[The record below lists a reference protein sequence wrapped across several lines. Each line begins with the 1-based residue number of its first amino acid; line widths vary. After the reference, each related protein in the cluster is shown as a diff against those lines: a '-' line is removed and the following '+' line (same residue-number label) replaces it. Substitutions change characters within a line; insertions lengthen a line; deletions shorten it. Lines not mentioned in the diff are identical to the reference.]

1 MLEVEVLQAKAEK
14 KRARLIVVL
23 IAILAIGIL
32 AFLSFSGGVVTPSE
46 KAQIQNI
53 SKAVETKKAAVEKI
67 EDKEPFNS
75 LYLEL
80 KETIIPTL
88 SFYSDEKTQ
97 LLLSNAIPNELSALA
112 QFSAQGAFSS
122 ALNKAKALKQQLNA
136 HLQDIKLRVDEI
148 VSDIETAWREKN
160 LKRLSDKLQE
170 LRATEPK
177 NKAGDEFQG
186 YLDDWD
192 LVAELKQKIEVAK
205 SEQNIQE
212 EIRLLKKLQ
221 SLKQDEHG
229 INERITELGI
239 LLEKNSQALLVKKL
253 NDMLEGSNLEAI
265 EKLVMKVSSFKTDK
279 DRYQAVLNKAK
290 NVIDRLRYE
299 RAIKSHDDL
308 IARDSWESALQAL
321 SDVPKSHQTKADYVK
336 KLQFSSKIVS
346 AARKGEGYL
355 RAPLKLVYQRN
366 KQALRDLINEI
377 RTMQPQSQK
386 ISILNEKL
394 VSLLS
399 DYETKV
405 QVTVLSDGISHVTVK
420 SVGVVGVHKRKTIQ
434 LVPGNYVFEGKR
446 DGYVT
451 KRIEVTLKPKSH
463 EIINVVPDEQI

>member
-170 LRATEPK
+170 LRAIEPK

-229 INERITELGI
+229 INERIAELAI
-239 LLEKNSQALLVKKL
+239 LLEKNSQAILAKKL
-253 NDMLEGSNLEAI
+253 NDRLEGSNLEAI
-265 EKLVMKVSSFKTDK
+265 EK
-279 DRYQAVLNKAK
+279 
-290 NVIDRLRYE
+290 
-299 RAIKSHDDL
+299 
-308 IARDSWESALQAL
+308 
-321 SDVPKSHQTKADYVK
+321 
-336 KLQFSSKIVS
+336 
-346 AARKGEGYL
+346 
-355 RAPLKLVYQRN
+355 
-366 KQALRDLINEI
+366 
-377 RTMQPQSQK
+377 
-386 ISILNEKL
+386 
-394 VSLLS
+394 
-399 DYETKV
+399 
-405 QVTVLSDGISHVTVK
+405 
-420 SVGVVGVHKRKTIQ
+420 
-434 LVPGNYVFEGKR
+434 
-446 DGYVT
+446 
-451 KRIEVTLKPKSH
+451 
-463 EIINVVPDEQI
+463 